1 MLLIIHHTTQNVFKV
16 FVIYKVYFTKHNLL
30 LTGFFFFLSCLI
42 RELYMEEFVST
53 LCFQGHLMPIA
64 FQKKM

>member
-30 LTGFFFFLSCLI
+30 LTGFFFLSCLI

>member
-30 LTGFFFFLSCLI
+30 LTVFFFLSCLI